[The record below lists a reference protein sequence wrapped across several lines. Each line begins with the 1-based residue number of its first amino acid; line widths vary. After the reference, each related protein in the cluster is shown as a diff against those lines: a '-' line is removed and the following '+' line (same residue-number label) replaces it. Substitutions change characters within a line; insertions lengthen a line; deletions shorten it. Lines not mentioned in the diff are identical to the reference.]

1 MKVPHPIPYQGSKR
15 NLAKYI
21 LPFFP
26 QEVSTLFEPF
36 AGSAAITIATA
47 VHGKAKQF
55 HINDVNQPLIAL
67 WSEIINHPKKIS
79 EQYKHLWLKQQGDER
94 KFYDFVRDEF
104 NKTKRPDYLLYLL
117 ARCVK
122 ASVRYNA
129 NGEFNQSPD
138 NRRLGRNPQQ
148 MSEDI
153 FSVSKLLAE
162 KTSTSSMD
170 YKEVLSLAKPSDLIY
185 MDPPYQGVCS
195 TGDPRY
201 FSGINFNEFMQE
213 LKKLNKRNIPF
224 VLSYDGRTGKKSY
237 GQSLPEELEM
247 YRLEV
252 NAGRST
258 QATLLGRDDITIESV
273 YLSKNLV
280 EQLGI
285 EPIHILEKKVSHQPV
300 LFEF

>member
-15 NLAKYI
+15 NLAKHI

-26 QEVSTLFEPF
+26 QNVDTLFEPF
-36 AGSAAITIATA
+36 AGSAAISIATA
-47 VHGKAKQF
+47 LHGKAAQF

-67 WSEIINHPKKIS
+67 WDEMMNRPKKIS

-94 KFYDFVRDEF
+94 KFYDVVRSEF

-129 NGEFNQSPD
+129 YGEFNQSPD
-138 NRRLGRNPQQ
+138 NRRLGRNPRQ
-148 MSEDI
+148 MTDDI
-153 FSVSKLLAE
+153 LSVSKLLFGKAI
-162 KTSTSSMD
+162 TSSVD
-170 YKEVLSLAKPSDLIY
+170 YKEVLSLAKPNDLVY
-185 MDPPYQGVCS
+185 MDPPYQGVCA

-201 FSGINFNEFMQE
+201 FSGIDFDEFMRE
-213 LKKLNKRNIPF
+213 LKKLNKRNVPF
-224 VLSYDGRTGKKSY
+224 ILSYDGRTGKKSY
-237 GQSLPEELEM
+237 GQSLPEELDI

-258 QATLLGRDDITIESV
+258 QATLLGRDDVTFESV

-285 EPIHILEKKVSHQPV
+285 EPVQILEKKKTHQPA
-300 LFEF
+300 LFAF

>member
-26 QEVSTLFEPF
+26 QGVDTLYEPF
-36 AGSAAITIATA
+36 AGSAAISIATA
-47 VHGKAKQF
+47 LHGKALRF
-55 HINDVNQPLIAL
+55 HINDVNAPLIAL
-67 WSEIINHPKKIS
+67 WNEIINHPKKIS
-79 EQYKHLWLKQQGDER
+79 EQYKHLWLEQQGKER
-94 KFYDFVRDEF
+94 KYYDFVRDEF
-104 NKTKRPDYLLYLL
+104 NKAKRPDYLLYLL

-138 NRRLGRNPQQ
+138 NRRLGRNPRQ
-148 MSEDI
+148 MAEDVLA
-153 FSVSKLLAE
+153 VSKLLSE
-162 KTSTSSMD
+162 KAITTSRD
-170 YKEVLSLAKPSDLIY
+170 YKEVLSLAKSTDLVY

-201 FSGINFNEFMQE
+201 FSGIDFDEFMQE
-213 LKKLNKRNIPF
+213 LKRLNQRNVSFI
-224 VLSYDGRTGKKSY
+224 LSYDGRTGKKSY
-237 GQSLPEELEM
+237 GQNLPEELEM

-252 NAGRST
+252 DAGRST
-258 QATLLGRDDITIESV
+258 QATLLGRKDVTYESV
-273 YLSKNLV
+273 YLSSNLV
-280 EQLGI
+280 NKLDI
-285 EPIHILEKKVSHQPV
+285 EPKQVIANHVICQPA

>member
-26 QEVSTLFEPF
+26 QGVDTLYEPF
-36 AGSAAITIATA
+36 AGSAAISIATA
-47 VHGKAKQF
+47 LHGKAVRF
-55 HINDVNQPLIAL
+55 HINDVNAPLIAL
-67 WSEIINHPKKIS
+67 WNEIINHPKKIS
-79 EQYKHLWLKQQGDER
+79 EQYKHLWLEQQGKER
-94 KFYDFVRDEF
+94 KYYDFVRDEF
-104 NKTKRPDYLLYLL
+104 NKAKRPDYLLYLL

-138 NRRLGRNPQQ
+138 NRRLGRNPRQ
-148 MSEDI
+148 MAEDVLA
-153 FSVSKLLAE
+153 VSKLLSE
-162 KTSTSSMD
+162 KAITTSRD
-170 YKEVLSLAKPSDLIY
+170 YKEVLSLAKSTDLVY

-201 FSGINFNEFMQE
+201 FSGIDFDEFMQE
-213 LKKLNKRNIPF
+213 LKRLNQRNVSFI
-224 VLSYDGRTGKKSY
+224 LSYDGRTGKKSY
-237 GQSLPEELEM
+237 GQNLPEELEM

-252 NAGRST
+252 DAGRST
-258 QATLLGRDDITIESV
+258 QATLLGRKDVTYESV
-273 YLSKNLV
+273 YLSSNLV
-280 EQLGI
+280 NKLDI
-285 EPIHILEKKVSHQPV
+285 EPKQVIANHVICQPA

>member
-1 MKVPHPIPYQGSKR
+1 MKIPHPIPYQGSKR

-21 LPFFP
+21 LSFFP
-26 QEVSTLFEPF
+26 QNIDTLIEPF
-36 AGSAAITIATA
+36 AGSAAISIAT
-47 VHGKAKQF
+47 VLHGKATRF
-55 HINDVNQPLIAL
+55 HINDVNAPLVGL
-67 WSEIINHPKKIS
+67 WNEIIHHPKKIS
-79 EQYKHLWLKQQGDER
+79 EQYKHLWLKQQGNER

-148 MSEDI
+148 MTEDI
-153 FSVSKLLAE
+153 LAVSKLLSG
-162 KTSTSSMD
+162 KTIVTSRD
-170 YKEVLSLAKPSDLIY
+170 YKEILSLAKSTDLVY

-201 FSGINFNEFMQE
+201 FSGIDFDEFMRE
-213 LKKLNKRNIPF
+213 LKRLNQRDVPF
-224 VLSYDGRTGKKSY
+224 ILSYDGRTGKKSY
-237 GQSLPEELEM
+237 GQNLPEELGM

-252 NAGRST
+252 DAGRST
-258 QATLLGRDDITIESV
+258 QATLLGRKDVTYESV
-273 YLSKNLV
+273 YLSSNLV
-280 EQLGI
+280 NKLDI
-285 EPIHILEKKVSHQPV
+285 EPKQVIANHIIRQPA

>member
-26 QEVSTLFEPF
+26 QGIDTLYEPF
-36 AGSAAITIATA
+36 AGSAAISIATA
-47 VHGKAKQF
+47 LHGKALRF
-55 HINDVNQPLIAL
+55 HINDVNAPLIAL
-67 WSEIINHPKKIS
+67 WNEIINHPKKIS
-79 EQYKHLWLKQQGDER
+79 EQYKHLWLEQQGKER
-94 KFYDFVRDEF
+94 KYYDFVRDEF
-104 NKTKRPDYLLYLL
+104 NKAKRPDYLLYLL

-138 NRRLGRNPQQ
+138 NRRLGRNPRQ
-148 MSEDI
+148 MAEDVLA
-153 FSVSKLLAE
+153 VSKLLSE
-162 KTSTSSMD
+162 KAITTSRD
-170 YKEVLSLAKPSDLIY
+170 YKEVLSLAKSTDLVY

-201 FSGINFNEFMQE
+201 FSGIDFDEFMQE
-213 LKKLNKRNIPF
+213 LKRLNQRNVSFI
-224 VLSYDGRTGKKSY
+224 LSYDGRTGKKSY
-237 GQSLPEELEM
+237 GQNLPEELEM

-252 NAGRST
+252 DAGRST
-258 QATLLGRDDITIESV
+258 QATLLGRKDVTYESV
-273 YLSKNLV
+273 YLSSNLV
-280 EQLGI
+280 NKLDI
-285 EPIHILEKKVSHQPV
+285 EPKQVIANHVICQPA